1 MPKEV
6 VPAAYQNSQHRRWY
20 LRDTEEMEGRSIELE
35 TMWLISALGMRKS
48 NLFSKWMPK
57 NIKTIKAF
65 ITIIEY

>member
-1 MPKEV
+1 
-6 VPAAYQNSQHRRWY
+6 
-20 LRDTEEMEGRSIELE
+20 
-35 TMWLISALGMRKS
+35 MWLISALGMRKS